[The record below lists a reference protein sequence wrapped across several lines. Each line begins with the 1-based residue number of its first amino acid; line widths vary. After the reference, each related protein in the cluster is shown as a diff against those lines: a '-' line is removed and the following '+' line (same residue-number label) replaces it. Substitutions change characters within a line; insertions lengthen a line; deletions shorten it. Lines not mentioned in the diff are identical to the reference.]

1 MFPWIKLNTKDL
13 EDNILLEEKD
23 IYNKKITLLY
33 HGINSLKE
41 YYFKIIKQNHLQ
53 ILHKNI
59 YAVNMTHRFHHG
71 KLKVVI
77 TMNLK
82 SEIITNNKFELN
94 LSFDEATRLKEHHFF
109 ELKYGLLNI
118 NIENRINLN
127 YDEHVILLSIIE
139 ELKLYEKRY
148 ISY

>member
-94 LSFDEATRLKEHHFF
+94 LSFDEATR
-109 ELKYGLLNI
+109 
-118 NIENRINLN
+118 
-127 YDEHVILLSIIE
+127 
-139 ELKLYEKRY
+139 
-148 ISY
+148 